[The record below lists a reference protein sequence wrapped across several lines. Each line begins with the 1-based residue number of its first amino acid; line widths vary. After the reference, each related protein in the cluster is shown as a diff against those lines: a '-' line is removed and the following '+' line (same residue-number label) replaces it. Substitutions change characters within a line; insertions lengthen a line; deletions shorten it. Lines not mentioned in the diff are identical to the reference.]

1 MRSSVRDRLL
11 LGVIASLAVHA
22 AVVLTVERPER
33 PAGRA
38 GEPLEFVELA
48 VVEAVVAEPRSEA
61 ETGAV
66 TESGSVAESVSAAES
81 GTESASETGAVTE
94 SATGAV
100 TKSGSVPESVS
111 VTESES
117 ATEPVRVSAA
127 RLTPRAVALSQVDP
141 LAGECAPADSRIEC
155 AVRLPAPSTAPGE
168 RLQDDAERAAATVPH
183 LAPRPAPRLRRHH
196 DGTRSYDGHAFV
208 ATVHPDG
215 HVSFE
220 DKDLLEDAV
229 IGPLLDIGTPEVVPK
244 ILAVGIALSL
254 PFDLTDTIE
263 KHVLEKEIY
272 SSEKRW
278 FLEQTRELRHQLEA
292 EYRDAELARGLH
304 RLRGRLLIILEDDG
318 RTPVERR
325 RAIFALWDECSGDE
339 VGRQAQ
345 RTIEAFVRAHM
356 PRGSELA
363 YSDAELATLNA
374 GRASAAPFAPYQS

>member
-66 TESGSVAESVSAAES
+66 TESGSVAESVSAAEA
-81 GTESASETGAVTE
+81 ESE
-94 SATGAV
+94 TGAV